1 MIKIGNGGVGGRGA
15 IVHEGLGVSGGICIL
30 HRQILEFD
38 LCLDDVLLA
47 IKS

>member
-1 MIKIGNGGVGGRGA
+1 MIKIGNGGVGGGA
-15 IVHEGLGVSGGICIL
+15 IVHEGLGGRGGICIL
-30 HRQILEFD
+30 HWQILEFD